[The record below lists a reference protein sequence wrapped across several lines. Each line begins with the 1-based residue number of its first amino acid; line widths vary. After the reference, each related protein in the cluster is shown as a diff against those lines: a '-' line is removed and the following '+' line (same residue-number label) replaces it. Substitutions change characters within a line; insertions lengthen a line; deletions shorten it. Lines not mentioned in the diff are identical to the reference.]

1 MKLTFK
7 HLAPISFLFITFTIA
22 VSLLSGFLKN
32 NYIDSAVLLCANVFF
47 FIISILSLLI
57 QLRGLHNKNPNVF
70 IRSVMGSMMLKM
82 FLCISLTILYVIL
95 SGDSFNK
102 RGIFIS
108 LFLYLVYL
116 AVEVY
121 TSMMMNK
128 KSNG

>member
-7 HLAPISFLFITFTIA
+7 HLAPISFVFISFAI
-22 VSLLSGFLKN
+22 VVILLSGFLTHN
-32 NYIDSAVLLCANVFF
+32 HIDSTVLLCANGFF
-47 FIISILSLLI
+47 YFISILSLLI
-57 QLRGLHNKNPNVF
+57 QLKGLHNKNPNVF
-70 IRSVMGSMMLKM
+70 IRSVMASMMLKM
-82 FLCISLTILYVIL
+82 FLCITLTILYVIL

-102 RGIFIS
+102 RAVFIS
-108 LFLYLVYL
+108 LFLYLIYL